1 MAYFEEVKDVS
12 SKNINLFWAI
22 SLMAIGIATFI
33 IAVTN
38 IIGVQLPDIVIRLL
52 GIIEIIALP
61 VLVFT
66 TIKKVK
72 NKE

>member
-1 MAYFEEVKDVS
+1 
-12 SKNINLFWAI
+12 
-22 SLMAIGIATFI
+22 MAIGIATFI

-38 IIGVQLPDIVIRLL
+38 IISVQLPDIVIRLL
-52 GIIEIIALP
+52 GIIELIALP

>member
-38 IIGVQLPDIVIRLL
+38 IIVVQLPDIVIRLL
-52 GIIEIIALP
+52 GIIELIALP

-66 TIKKVK
+66 TIKNVK

>member
-1 MAYFEEVKDVS
+1 MS

-52 GIIEIIALP
+52 GIIELIALP

>member
-1 MAYFEEVKDVS
+1 MAYFDEVKDVS

-38 IIGVQLPDIVIRLL
+38 IIGVQLPDIVIRIL
-52 GIIEIIALP
+52 GIIELIALP

>member
-52 GIIEIIALP
+52 GIIELIALP